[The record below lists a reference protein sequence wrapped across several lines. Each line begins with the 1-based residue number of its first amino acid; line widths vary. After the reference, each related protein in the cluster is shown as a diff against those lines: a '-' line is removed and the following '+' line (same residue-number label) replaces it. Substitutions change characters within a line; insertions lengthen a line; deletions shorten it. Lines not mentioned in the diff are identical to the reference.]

1 MDPAEPQVIRIE
13 LIWYGRPVTSINI
26 SVDETVMEL
35 KKKIEANNAIG
46 LVAEKQE
53 LHFNGQS
60 LKDEM
65 KLEHYEIPND
75 ATITVFTKIQI
86 SVRKDRVSYPFDA
99 HNGMTVGD
107 LYNMVSAQFGKPTDK
122 IVLDLAGELL
132 VDEHRL
138 LSAVD
143 FDGSE
148 VYFN

>member
-1 MDPAEPQVIRIE
+1 
-13 LIWYGRPVTSINI
+13 
-26 SVDETVMEL
+26 MEL